1 MNTERT
7 TNPSM
12 FVGARV
18 RAVREDRGMSQVQ
31 LADMMGITQ
40 PHLCNL
46 EGGIKRWTVD
56 MLAAAASG
64 LGVDVRL
71 LVPRAP
77 RRGTRG
83 RLNRK

>member
-1 MNTERT
+1 
-7 TNPSM
+7 
-12 FVGARV
+12 
-18 RAVREDRGMSQVQ
+18 
-31 LADMMGITQ
+31 MMGITQ

-71 LVPRAP
+71 LVPRVP
-77 RRGTRG
+77 RRGARDEG
-83 RLNRK
+83 RAAG